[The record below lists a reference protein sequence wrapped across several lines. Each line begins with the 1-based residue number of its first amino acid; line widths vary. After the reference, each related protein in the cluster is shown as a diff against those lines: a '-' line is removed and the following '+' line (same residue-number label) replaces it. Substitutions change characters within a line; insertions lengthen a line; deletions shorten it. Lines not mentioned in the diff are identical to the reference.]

1 MHLIRRAR
9 LLTLASLGL
18 SAGLTLTTG
27 CQTWMGGMTLPSPH
41 YLEGHPPQYFPL
53 EPEFP
58 LTRELAYQEE
68 AAGLLNPAGRAPIAG
83 VAPVPGVAVP
93 PGGVPPVLQPP
104 RAAPGGIAPQIGR

>member
-41 YLEGHPPQYFPL
+41 YLENHPPQYFPQ
-53 EPEFP
+53 EPQFP
-58 LTRELAYQEE
+58 LVRELAYQEE
-68 AAGLLNPAGRAPIAG
+68 AAGLLNPRDQAAPRGA
-83 VAPVPGVAVP
+83 APVPGVAPPVGVAPLP
-93 PGGVPPVLQPP
+93 PGGGDVVRPPAGAPP
-104 RAAPGGIAPQIGR
+104 R

>member
-41 YLEGHPPQYFPL
+41 YLEGHPPQYFPE
-53 EPEFP
+53 EPQFP

-68 AAGLLNPAGRAPIAG
+68 AAGLLNPRAAPAPVG
-83 VAPVPGVAVP
+83 AAPVPGIAP
-93 PGGVPPVLQPP
+93 PAGGDVVRPPQ
-104 RAAPGGIAPQIGR
+104 AAPGGIPPVAR

>member
-27 CQTWMGGMTLPSPH
+27 CQTWGGGMTLPSAH
-41 YLEGHPPQYFPL
+41 YLEQHNPQYFPQ
-53 EPEFP
+53 EPDFP

-68 AAGLLNPAGRAPIAG
+68 AAGLLNPKDRAAPRGA
-83 VAPVPGVAVP
+83 APVPGVAPAGP
-93 PGGVPPVLQPP
+93 PAGAPVMPKQ
-104 RAAPGGIAPQIGR
+104 

>member
-9 LLTLASLGL
+9 LLTLASFGL

-41 YLEGHPPQYFPL
+41 YLEQHNPQYVPQ
-53 EPEFP
+53 EPAFP

-68 AAGLLNPAGRAPIAG
+68 AAGLLNPRDRAAPIGA
-83 VAPVPGVAVP
+83 APVPGVAPPVGAVP
-93 PGGVPPVLQPP
+93 P
-104 RAAPGGIAPQIGR
+104 AGR